1 MIINAVYV
9 KDENLG
15 QDSLKIA
22 NEYLTPIA
30 EMALEHI
37 EK

>member
-1 MIINAVYV
+1 MIINALYV
-9 KDENLG
+9 KDEKIG
-15 QDSLKIA
+15 WDSLKIA
-22 NEYLTPIA
+22 NEYLNPIA